1 MKEIVDVE
9 FLPVLDDEDF
19 QREKSMPHSVTETKA
34 YHETIKEEA
43 PQEVHEQPIE
53 GLKDKGVKEE
63 VKEEVTE
70 EQVEEIRENPR
81 EKAYEKAEEEAKAY
95 KTYTHSEEKKRAGSR
110 DTSYAS
116 FDTAQKQAFKKKK
129 KKIGASIAN
138 GILLACAILIGIPLA
153 AFVGFFVVMGVGM
166 AVFFCGMAVG
176 MGVLGLG
183 LAGFTA
189 VAGMG
194 QMGMLCLF
202 GSLLAIGGGGL
213 GLCLLGAI
221 FVWIKRLCVGGYRRI
236 KNRREREVA

>member
-19 QREKSMPHSVTETKA
+19 QREKNMSSAIAETKA
-34 YHETIKEEA
+34 YHETIKEGT
-43 PQEVHEQPIE
+43 QEEVYEEPIE
-53 GLKDKGVKEE
+53 VLKEE
-63 VKEEVTE
+63 VKEEPMGE
-70 EQVEEIRENPR
+70 PKEDSRER
-81 EKAYEKAEEEAKAY
+81 VYEKAQEEAKAY
-95 KTYTHSEEKKRAGSR
+95 RTYTASQESKSAGSR

-129 KKIGASIAN
+129 KKIGASIAS
-138 GILLACAILIGIPLA
+138 GILLAIAILIGIPLA

-202 GSLLAIGGGGL
+202 GSLLAIGGGGF
-213 GLCLLGAI
+213 GLCLLSMI
-221 FVWIKRLCVGGYRRI
+221 FVWIKRLCVGGYRCL
-236 KNRREREVA
+236 KHRREREVA